1 MSISSVNGINEGKNA
16 SAENEVCQCHGA
28 IALGL
33 SGSSALDRAMK
44 KK

>member
-1 MSISSVNGINEGKNA
+1 MSISSVNGINEGKTLLPKTKFV
-16 SAENEVCQCHGA
+16 SATVA